1 MDDVERDDLMREALT
16 LLKAAASTADRQKA
30 EELRERA
37 HVLFV
42 LIDALL
48 IVRREAP
55 CEGSVGPPALQPIPA
70 ARSGHSNAL

>member
-1 MDDVERDDLMREALT
+1 VDDVERDDLMREALT

-42 LIDALL
+42 LIGELDA
-48 IVRREAP
+48 RGATF
-55 CEGSVGPPALQPIPA
+55 
-70 ARSGHSNAL
+70 H